1 MSDEGDSGQVDSG
14 AVAVDPGFVSGQALL
29 GPDSIPADLQ
39 EHDFFQRTMKGKSV
53 ADLARVALDSHQ
65 EVGRRIPADKA
76 FRIPEADDPNGW
88 EPMLSKMRPVDPS
101 KYDVKF
107 DNTLGLSDEY
117 LTTIKQ
123 NFWDMKLSNNQA
135 QTFANI
141 LADADKTSTE
151 QAERETQQQEAEE
164 AQLLREKFGDAYAEN
179 MEYATRILNEWP
191 DITGKHSNAM
201 EYFKSV
207 GMGTDPVLLSL
218 SSGFGNVTAEGR
230 MVAPK
235 GGSVGAIG
243 SGESSQAIQQ
253 QIDMLNN
260 SPRATNTMDT
270 TFAKELEAL
279 TGRRIEAER
288 QEHLARSGYPS
299 R

>member
-76 FRIPEADDPNGW
+76 IRIPEANDPNGW
-88 EPMLSKMRPVDPS
+88 DNVLTKVRPIDPS

-117 LTTIKQ
+117 VTTMKQ
-123 NFWDMKLSNNQA
+123 NFWDLKLSNQQA
-135 QTFANI
+135 QEFANI
-141 LADADKTSTE
+141 LAASEKQTQE
-151 QAERETQQQEAEE
+151 QSEQNDRDQAAQEN
-164 AQLLREKFGDAYAEN
+164 QILREKFGDAFAEN
-179 MEYATRILNEWP
+179 MEYATRVMTEWP
-191 DITGKHSNAM
+191 GEGDHTNAKD
-201 EYFKSV
+201 YFNAV
-207 GMGTDPVLLSL
+207 GMGTDPVLLSML
-218 SSGFGNVTAEGR
+218 AAFGSLTAEGR